1 MKRLLVLACSLA
13 GAVAPAFAQFTGS
26 ENFNAALGGNWGSVI
41 SANTGTGSGGL
52 AQGSN
57 VLNFTA
63 TIGAGSG
70 NATQTLPWTLNTGVS
85 NADWSV
91 TLAVNNAWTLAS
103 TQERVDI
110 GLVIWNTSDS
120 NDYVRLLLQKSDFSG
135 TGGPANRNVFHSSVA
150 NNSSTLFTGDSSGG
164 IGDTGTIGISYDSAT
179 CVISTFYDVGSGWT
193 QIGSFGVFGS
203 GGATGN
209 TNWGVVSSFSVGIIG
224 VAINNTGAGMSV
236 ASGLTADNFAL
247 SASEISA
254 IPEPSTYAALLGF
267 GAMGAAWLRRRRQLA
282 A

>member
-13 GAVAPAFAQFTGS
+13 GAIAPAFAQLSGS

-63 TIGAGSG
+63 TIGAGNG
-70 NATQTLPWTLNTGVS
+70 NATQTLPWTLNSGVT

-110 GLVIWNTSDS
+110 GLVVWNSADS
-120 NDYVRLLLQKSDFSG
+120 TDYVRLLLQKSDFSG
-135 TGGPANRNVFHSSVA
+135 TGGPANRNVFHSNVG
-150 NNSSTLFTGDSSGG
+150 NNGSTLFVGDSAGG
-164 IGDTGTIGISYDSAT
+164 IGSSGTIGISYNGASQ
-179 CVISTFYDVGSGWT
+179 VFSTFYDVGSGWT
-193 QIGSFGVFGS
+193 QIGSFGVAGS
-203 GGATGN
+203 GGTTGN
-209 TNWGVVSSFSVGIIG
+209 TTWGSLSAFSVGIVG
-224 VAINNTGAGMSV
+224 VAINNTGAGMTVS
-236 ASGLTADNFAL
+236 SGLTADNFAL
-247 SASEISA
+247 SATA
-254 IPEPSTYAALLGF
+254 IPEPSTYAALLGL
-267 GAMGAAWLRRRRQLA
+267 GAIGAAWVRRRRKVVA
-282 A
+282 